1 MIHKINYFITRIFDV
16 ILYPFGFIN
25 EFWGILFLSLLMSIV
40 VLYIYKF
47 VSSPNAIKDTKN
59 KIKANILAIR
69 IYKDFW
75 KIILSSFFKS
85 LYYVLKYFTLN
96 FGPVLLII
104 PILFPAFVQMDVRY
118 GMRPFKVGE
127 DIIVK
132 AAFTTNPNELSV
144 ALEGN
149 DFLKSKMNPVFINAF
164 IDDDENGENGEDT
177 EKTPIREVNWKV
189 EALKDGVTDITIKV
203 DGQEY
208 KKKLVIGNSRDA
220 LSNKKM
226 NKSSWEHFIY
236 PSEKLLPEN
245 GAVENIYI
253 QYPGKNISFAG
264 ITTHWLVYNLIL
276 VLIIVLALRK
286 RFGVEF

>member
-1 MIHKINYFITRIFDV
+1 MIHKINYIITRIFDV

-25 EFWGILFLSLLMSIV
+25 EFWGILFLSLLMSFV

-47 VSSPNAIKDTKN
+47 VSSPGAIKDTKN

-127 DIIVK
+127 DIVIK
-132 AAFTTNPNELSV
+132 AAFSTNPNDLSV
-144 ALEGN
+144 ELEGN
-149 DFLKSKMNPVFINAF
+149 DYFKPRMNPVFINAF
-164 IDDDENGENGEDT
+164 TGDDENDEDA
-177 EKTPIREVNWKV
+177 EKTPIHEVNWKV
-189 EALKDGVTDITIKV
+189 EALKNGITEIAIKV
-203 DGQEY
+203 NGQEY
-208 KKKLVIGNSRDA
+208 KKKLVIGNSRNA

-236 PSEKLLPEN
+236 PSEDLLPED
-245 GAVENIYI
+245 GSLEHIYI

-264 ITTHWLVYNLIL
+264 ITTHWLVYNLLL